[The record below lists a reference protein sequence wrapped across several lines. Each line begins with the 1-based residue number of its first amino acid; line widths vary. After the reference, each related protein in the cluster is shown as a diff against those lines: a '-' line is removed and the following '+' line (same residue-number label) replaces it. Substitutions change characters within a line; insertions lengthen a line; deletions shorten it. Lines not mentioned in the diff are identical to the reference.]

1 MVCETDGRREHNT
14 ITDRQ
19 SGSRLSRRWLMVRGC
34 VLSWRLSR
42 SGKCVAGMNI
52 NFQSVENEACTLSK
66 KFNKGELGMTRI
78 RKYHKYGNKEREGG
92 STTDVKQ
99 TVCVGFSIYLLAV
112 VLLPARCRTHR
123 SLLQTFKPFR
133 NKLVSVCL
141 LSWGDSS
148 PETVQHQ
155 KFWREEVQHEA
166 VKSRF
171 SHDNNHVRESHCSI
185 LNIISCK
192 HQ

>member
-1 MVCETDGRREHNT
+1 MA
-14 ITDRQ
+14 
-19 SGSRLSRRWLMVRGC
+19 RGC

-133 NKLVSVCL
+133 NRLVLVCL

-148 PETVQHQ
+148 PVRRSNIRSSGGRKSNTKPWNQDSHATITTSENLTV
-155 KFWREEVQHEA
+155 
-166 VKSRF
+166 SY
-171 SHDNNHVRESHCSI
+171 
-185 LNIISCK
+185 
-192 HQ
+192 